1 MPPMVIGP
9 LRTIRLFSAGS
20 REASSV
26 LTSAARQLFFKF
38 FVTNCALHRSLL
50 DRRYGCLGKCA

>member
-1 MPPMVIGP
+1 MIVP

-26 LTSAARQLFFKF
+26 LTSAPRQLFSNF
-38 FVTNCALHRSLL
+38 L
-50 DRRYGCLGKCA
+50 